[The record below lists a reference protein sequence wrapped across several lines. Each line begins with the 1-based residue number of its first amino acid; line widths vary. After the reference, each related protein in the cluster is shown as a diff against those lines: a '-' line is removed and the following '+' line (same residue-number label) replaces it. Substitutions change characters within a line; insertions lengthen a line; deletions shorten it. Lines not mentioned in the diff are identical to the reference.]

1 MRVLVVEDDPD
12 LLRAL
17 SRALREAGYA
27 VDEANDGASGL
38 SKALSTEYE
47 CVVLDLMLPK
57 VDGWE
62 ILRQLRQNK
71 KTPVLVLSARDT
83 VPDRV
88 KGLDSGADDYLV
100 KPFDLVELLSRLR
113 ALIRRAA
120 GTATSE
126 IEIGDVTINLR
137 TRSVQHAGGRVALT
151 AREYS
156 LIEFLALHRG
166 SLVTR
171 TMIYDHLFDEN
182 DESLS
187 NLVDVYIANI
197 RRKLGKDIITTRRG
211 QGYIIDV

>member
-1 MRVLVVEDDPD
+1 MRVLIVEDDPD

-17 SRALREAGYA
+17 ARSLRESGYA
-27 VDEANDGASGL
+27 VDEANDGAEGL
-38 SKALSTEYE
+38 AKALRVDYE
-47 CVVLDLMLPK
+47 CVLLDIMLPK
-57 VDGWE
+57 IDGWE
-62 ILRQLRQNK
+62 ILRQLRQTK

-88 KGLDSGADDYLV
+88 RGLDSGADDYLV

-120 GTATSE
+120 GGSTSV
-126 IEIGDVTINLR
+126 IEIGDIKIDLR
-137 TRSVQHAGGRVALT
+137 TRSVIHAGARVALT

-156 LIEFLALHRG
+156 LIEFLAIHRG
-166 SLVTR
+166 ELVTR

-182 DESLS
+182 DDSLS

-197 RRKLGKDIITTRRG
+197 RRKLGKEIVTTRRG